1 MKEFKSVPAPA
12 WPPVAPTPTP
22 AAPLLPVLAP
32 EVRILSA
39 CIAAAAPRDCA
50 FSPLEEPPEYAE
62 RWESTNIFS
71 STGGDAVL
79 AGAEVRDSRADLK
92 RVDQFE
98 AEDWAEVEE
107 VEVEVVEGAVFPK
120 R

>member
-1 MKEFKSVPAPA
+1 
-12 WPPVAPTPTP
+12 
-22 AAPLLPVLAP
+22 
-32 EVRILSA
+32 
-39 CIAAAAPRDCA
+39 
-50 FSPLEEPPEYAE
+50 LEEPPEYAE